1 VRLRWSVT
9 IHGSEQSTT
18 NPNAAGPP
26 AWRRI
31 GELSTQIY
39 ALGIHQERKCAHAPI
54 WLAET
59 RRRIFCSSYNQD
71 KSISTFLGR
80 PIRISKRHTDIS
92 LPLDLADDQVTG
104 NQAALEAAI
113 QALDADGWNTKRSW
127 LRASWI
133 VRTPLLSTRFR
144 TLTYLQ
150 RLRHISLRFREEIL
164 EFSLTKIDANAQA
177 QLLYATS
184 NHICSAH

>member
-1 VRLRWSVT
+1 M
-9 IHGSEQSTT
+9 
-18 NPNAAGPP
+18 
-26 AWRRI
+26 
-31 GELSTQIY
+31 Y

-80 PIRISKRHTDIS
+80 PIRISKRLTDIS

-104 NQAALEAAI
+104 DQAVLEAAI
-113 QALDADGWNTKRSW
+113 QALDADGWNTKGRW

-133 VRTPLLSTRFR
+133 VRS
-144 TLTYLQ
+144 
-150 RLRHISLRFREEIL
+150 H
-164 EFSLTKIDANAQA
+164 FS
-177 QLLYATS
+177 
-184 NHICSAH
+184 